1 MCVQS
6 LMRRKGRTFLTVL
19 GVFIGCTSIIVMVS
33 IGIGMTES
41 INQSIDNM
49 GDLTIIE
56 VYTGQTSDG
65 QTTKLDD
72 DAVTSF
78 KEIAGVQSVM
88 PKYQNYD
95 YTFECYAG
103 TNNRYKVSYLDL
115 YGIDPEAMEDM
126 GYEFTD
132 GVAATNGKDE
142 AVAGK
147 YFAYQFADTL
157 LPEGSNTVDYY
168 SALYDENYN
177 EIENPQLPDP
187 YVDLDTNSI
196 TIRIVD
202 PNDSTKYYDR
212 EVKVTGTVNEDYSKG
227 SETSSGLMVSV
238 DTLKD
243 IISTFTGT
251 TPGKTEYT
259 SINVKATDI
268 DTVTDV
274 ESQIKALGYST
285 SSMQS
290 YREEMQKSARQTQ
303 MMLGG
308 IGAISL
314 FVAAI
319 GIMNTMI
326 MSISERTK
334 EIGIMKSL
342 GCYVRDI
349 RAMFLMESGMI
360 GLMGGIIGI
369 VFSYIVSDII
379 NVVSFGTGFTKETII
394 QGLIGGEGVTRTS
407 VIPLWL
413 VAFAILFAI
422 AVGLASGYYPS
433 NKAVKIPALEAIKTE

>member
-1 MCVQS
+1 MCVQN
-6 LMRRKGRTFLTVL
+6 LKRRKGRTFLTVL

-41 INQSIDNM
+41 INQSIENM
-49 GDLTIIE
+49 GDLTVIE
-56 VYTGQTSDG
+56 VYTGQTTDG
-65 QTTKLDD
+65 QQTKLDD

-103 TNNRYKVSYLDL
+103 ANNRYKVSYLDL
-115 YGIDPEAMEDM
+115 YGIDTEAMEDM
-126 GYEFTD
+126 GYEFVD
-132 GVAATNGKDE
+132 GQSAKNGKDE
-142 AVAGK
+142 AVAGR

-177 EIENPQLPDP
+177 EIENPDLPDP
-187 YVDLDTNSI
+187 YVNFDTTPI

-202 PNDSTKYYDR
+202 STDTMKYYER
-212 EVKVTGTVNEDYSKG
+212 EIKVTGTVAEDYAKG
-227 SETSSGLMVSV
+227 YETSSGLMVSV
-238 DTLKD
+238 ATLKD
-243 IISTFTGT
+243 IIATFTGT

-268 DTVTDV
+268 DSVTDV
-274 ESQIKALGYST
+274 ESQIKALGYNT

-360 GLMGGIIGI
+360 GLMGGIVGI

-379 NVVSFGTGFTKETII
+379 NVVSFGTGFTKEAII

-422 AVGLASGYYPS
+422 AVGLVSGYYPS
-433 NKAVKIPALEAIKTE
+433 NKAVKIPALEAIKSE